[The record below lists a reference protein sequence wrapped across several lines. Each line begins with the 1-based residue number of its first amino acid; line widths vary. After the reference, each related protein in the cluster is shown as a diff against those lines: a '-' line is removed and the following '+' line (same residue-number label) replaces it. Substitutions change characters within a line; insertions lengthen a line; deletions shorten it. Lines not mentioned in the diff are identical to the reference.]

1 MGPASEQYAPY
12 PLLRHYVNVVVGD
25 DDTLATNKNSFL
37 AGCKV
42 VDLWKM
48 SKLKQLDVATLQE
61 MMKPAVADFLQKHIA
76 AYGVRCVRPKHH
88 WLFDV
93 IITALRN
100 GTSLDMFILER
111 LHLRVKPEGELMRN
125 TSSFEEGVLAL
136 VLCRQLHDLENGELH
151 DGLRG
156 RHVACPWAT
165 GARISDALISGGMN
179 VHVDD
184 VVFCGRDAGVC
195 LACLDDAGEL
205 LLLVELLELK
215 EELSPQSA
223 SWLQT
228 TRRAFWSA
236 ESCELAPA
244 WREEGGNSL
253 VVIRI

>member
-1 MGPASEQYAPY
+1 M
-12 PLLRHYVNVVVGD
+12 
-25 DDTLATNKNSFL
+25 
-37 AGCKV
+37 
-42 VDLWKM
+42 
-48 SKLKQLDVATLQE
+48 
-61 MMKPAVADFLQKHIA
+61 
-76 AYGVRCVRPKHH
+76 
-88 WLFDV
+88 

-136 VLCRQLHDLENGELH
+136 VLCRQLHDLDNGELH

-156 RHVACPWAT
+156 RHVACPSDWAT

-184 VVFCGRDAGVC
+184 VMFCGSVAGVC
-195 LACLDDAGEL
+195 LACLDDDGEL

-223 SWLQT
+223 SWVQT
-228 TRRAFWSA
+228 TLRALWSA
-236 ESCELAPA
+236 ESCELATA

>member
-1 MGPASEQYAPY
+1 
-12 PLLRHYVNVVVGD
+12 
-25 DDTLATNKNSFL
+25 
-37 AGCKV
+37 
-42 VDLWKM
+42 
-48 SKLKQLDVATLQE
+48 
-61 MMKPAVADFLQKHIA
+61 
-76 AYGVRCVRPKHH
+76 
-88 WLFDV
+88 
-93 IITALRN
+93 
-100 GTSLDMFILER
+100 
-111 LHLRVKPEGELMRN
+111 MRN
-125 TSSFEEGVLAL
+125 TSSFAECALAL
-136 VLCRQLHDLENGELH
+136 VLCRQLHDLENGDLH
-151 DGLRG
+151 DGLKG
-156 RHVACPWAT
+156 RHFACLGAI

-205 LLLVELLELK
+205 LLLVELLELE

>member
-1 MGPASEQYAPY
+1 
-12 PLLRHYVNVVVGD
+12 
-25 DDTLATNKNSFL
+25 
-37 AGCKV
+37 
-42 VDLWKM
+42 
-48 SKLKQLDVATLQE
+48 
-61 MMKPAVADFLQKHIA
+61 MK
-76 AYGVRCVRPKHH
+76 
-88 WLFDV
+88 
-93 IITALRN
+93 
-100 GTSLDMFILER
+100 
-111 LHLRVKPEGELMRN
+111 RVKPEGELMRN

-156 RHVACPWAT
+156 RHVAWPWAT

-184 VVFCGRDAGVC
+184 VVFCGRAAGVC

-205 LLLVELLELK
+205 LLLVELLELE

-253 VVIRI
+253 VVIRV